1 MNGEKFELLQA
12 IVAQYKRLGCT
23 DSFETMDTLLSKAG
37 FTLLY
42 LADGTLHVAFI
53 KGDTEKDA
61 IEFVFR
67 V

>member
-1 MNGEKFELLQA
+1 MNGEQFELLQA

-23 DSFETMDTLLSKAG
+23 DSFETMDALLSKAG

-42 LADGTLHVAFI
+42 LAEGFFHVAFI
-53 KGDTEKDA
+53 QGDTEKDA
-61 IEFVFR
+61 IEFVFH